1 MTVRELIEAYSIDW
15 DIIVNI
21 YDIRMEMKESP
32 IDGIPTYEYT
42 KLTDYTPYN
51 GYSYETIEDIKI
63 KYGNYIEYI
72 KIKYG
77 NYEVLR
83 LLFFDRLVPNHHE
96 GGATGEIG
104 IVIDYFNYKNDKE
117 KEYEVL
123 LER

>member
-1 MTVRELIEAYSIDW
+1 MTVRELIEAYSTDW

-21 YDIRMEMKESP
+21 YDIHMEMKESP

-63 KYGNYIEYI
+63 KYGNY
-72 KIKYG
+72 
-77 NYEVLR
+77 EVLHFR
-83 LLFFDRLVPNHHE
+83 VDRLVPNHHE
-96 GGATGEIG
+96 GGATDEIG